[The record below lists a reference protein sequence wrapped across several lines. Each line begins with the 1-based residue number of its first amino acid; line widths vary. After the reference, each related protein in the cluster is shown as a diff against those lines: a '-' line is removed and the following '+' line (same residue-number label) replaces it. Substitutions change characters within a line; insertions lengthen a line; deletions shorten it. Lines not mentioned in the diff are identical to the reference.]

1 MTNPFV
7 LAIRRDPAAFLGGL
21 EVAELRAI
29 AEGCVAALEK
39 HAKAGDTTAPAALQA
54 IYRKLGDV
62 SV

>member
-29 AEGCVAALEK
+29 AEGCVAALATR
-39 HAKAGDTTAPAALQA
+39 AKAGEATAPAALQA

-62 SV
+62 AV

>member
-39 HAKAGDTTAPAALQA
+39 HAKTGDPTAPAALQA
-54 IYRKLGDV
+54 LYRKLGDV